1 MKRDYGCA
9 VVDGRRPVLEFRV
22 LGPLQVAKD
31 GRPLP
36 LGGFKQ
42 REVLALLLL
51 DRNRV
56 VPRDRLVDALWG
68 ERPPASAANG
78 IQIYVSKLRR
88 LLSDGETGP
97 PVRSSPSPPVTGS
110 AFRPGSWTPTSSSA

>member
-42 REVLALLLL
+42 RELLALLLL

-56 VPRDRLVDALWG
+56 VPRDRLVDTLWG
-68 ERPPASAANG
+68 ERPPA
-78 IQIYVSKLRR
+78 R
-88 LLSDGETGP
+88 LAP

-110 AFRPGSWTPTSSSA
+110 AFGRGSWTPTSSSV